1 MTHNENTD
9 LFIALR
15 SSHREIQNTLRFKHN
30 TPTNL
35 RKGTKKTLE
44 TNGPLERLAAG
55 FCFFQLHEHWWSDW
69 AEHSELK
76 DWGRQ

>member
-55 FCFFQLHEHWWSDW
+55 FCFFSFTNTDGLTEQSTV
-69 AEHSELK
+69 S
-76 DWGRQ
+76 